1 MALVGPPNS
10 GKSTLFNRLTGL
22 RQKVANYPG
31 VTVEQ
36 RVGRLNGIG
45 RDDLTL
51 IDLPGIYGLDSYS
64 EDARVAV
71 DVLHGEMPGTPAPD
85 AILLVLDSL
94 QLRRQLMLAAPVL
107 ALGLPTLVLLNMSD
121 LMEARG
127 GRVDTL
133 ALAQELGVPVAKISA
148 TRGAGLDSIT
158 HFLNRKAE
166 AEQPVPAEG
175 KIELPVMGNPRSY
188 RQWATGI
195 STRTKYKAPL
205 SNAWTKRIDGVLLHK
220 IWGPLIFLAVVFAVF
235 QVVFSIGQPLSDG
248 FGNLLNAGGD
258 RIGALLGHNW
268 VESLLIDG
276 VWRGVASVLVFLP
289 QILLL
294 FLFIGVLEDS
304 GYLARAALIA
314 DRVMRSIG
322 LNGKAFIPL
331 LSAYAC
337 AVPAIMATRT
347 IENKRDRF
355 ATILVAPFMT
365 CSARLPI
372 YMLMIA
378 AFIPNT
384 PLLGDLFGLRAAV
397 MLSLYVLGFVAALGT
412 ARLLKSSILKASSAP
427 FILELPQYRLPTV
440 RSLSLRL
447 VDRGKVFLRQAG
459 TVILAVTLV
468 LWVLS
473 HVPFHTDLTT
483 SVIGRLG
490 HLIEPA
496 IQPLGFNWKIGI
508 GLLTSVVARE
518 VIVGTLGTLY
528 GADPATQSLGLQAA
542 LRHDLTLGGAMA
554 AAWLAGLHY
563 WRFGVPITVAAGA
576 ATLSAAVIAV
586 VFALMPDLN
595 GHLASAVVIACGLA
609 VFAAAMRF
617 DMADPARVTRKTD
630 IAFWLHL
637 LSAPLIVQPLI
648 FGFLGG
654 LQDLDT
660 RRALGI
666 IAIFLGLGLVAVII
680 DRRAILVSG
689 LAYAGFAFGA
699 LIHRPGSNMKRPPR
713 LFWRWAFS
721 CSP

>member
-1 MALVGPPNS
+1 MSSCCSTETVELPIEPRVAGKIRTVALVGPPNS

-45 RDDLTL
+45 RGDLTL
-51 IDLPGIYGLDSYS
+51 IDLPGIYGLDRYS

-71 DVLHGEMPGTPAPD
+71 EVLHGEMPGTPVPD
-85 AILLVLDSL
+85 AVLLVLDSL

-148 TRGAGLDSIT
+148 TRGTGLDAIN
-158 HFLNRKAE
+158 HFLSRKAE
-166 AEQPVPAEG
+166 PDAPTAT
-175 KIELPVMGNPRSY
+175 KIELPVVGNPRSY

-205 SNAWTKRIDGVLLHK
+205 SSEWSKRIDAVLLHRV
-220 IWGPLIFLAVVFAVF
+220 WGALIFLAVVFAVF
-235 QVVFSIGQPLSDG
+235 QVVFTIGNPLSDE
-248 FGNLLNAGGD
+248 FGNVLYAVGD
-258 RIGALLGHNW
+258 KVAPLLGHGW
-268 VESLLIDG
+268 LESLAIDG

-314 DRVMRSIG
+314 DRMMRAIG

-355 ATILVAPFMT
+355 ATILVTPFMT

-372 YMLMIA
+372 YLLMIA
-378 AFIPNT
+378 AFIPSK
-384 PLLGDLFGLRAAV
+384 PLLGNFLGMQAAV
-397 MLSLYVLGFVAALGT
+397 MLSLYLLGFLAALGT

-427 FILELPQYRLPTV
+427 FILELPQYRLPTL

-447 VDRGKVFLRQAG
+447 VDRGRIFLRQAG
-459 TVILAVTLV
+459 TVILSVTVV

-473 HVPFHTDLTT
+473 HLPAGTT
-483 SVIGRLG
+483 LGESLIGRVG
-490 HLIEPA
+490 HWIEPV
-496 IQPLGFNWKIGI
+496 IRPLGFNWKIGI
-508 GLLTSVVARE
+508 GLLTSVMARE

-528 GADPATQSLGLQAA
+528 GADPSTQSLGLQAA

-554 AAWLAGLHY
+554 LVVFFAFALQCTSTLAVVRREMNSWKWPLLQFCY
-563 WRFGVPITVAAGA
+563 MTVLAYVAAL
-576 ATLSAAVIAV
+576 AT
-586 VFALMPDLN
+586 N
-595 GHLASAVVIACGLA
+595 
-609 VFAAAMRF
+609 
-617 DMADPARVTRKTD
+617 
-630 IAFWLHL
+630 
-637 LSAPLIVQPLI
+637 Q
-648 FGFLGG
+648 
-654 LQDLDT
+654 
-660 RRALGI
+660 
-666 IAIFLGLGLVAVII
+666 
-680 DRRAILVSG
+680 AIL
-689 LAYAGFAFGA
+689 YF
-699 LIHRPGSNMKRPPR
+699 IH
-713 LFWRWAFS
+713 
-721 CSP
+721 